1 MSKARTWVID
11 INDHK
16 DICNLFPKYYTLY
29 SEYVKGNVIEM
40 QIVVRGQ
47 QFHNCG
53 RYFYVLYYYGHSL
66 AVECLEADFPK
77 SQMLDF

>member
-1 MSKARTWVID
+1 
-11 INDHK
+11 
-16 DICNLFPKYYTLY
+16 
-29 SEYVKGNVIEM
+29 M

-77 SQMLDF
+77 SQMLDS